1 MERAEHTPEATSNRT
16 GKSVRGDDLEAAR
29 ELVGQA
35 RAAEQS
41 EQTAK
46 ALGLYDDA
54 LACFHADS
62 FHSFYADILRW
73 KGTLLRERGETE
85 AAYRCYAQSLA
96 KAALAG
102 STGRQAHAVNCLG
115 TIAQRRGD
123 SKETERLYA
132 KASKLAEQAGEIR
145 LLGMIEQNRG

>member
-1 MERAEHTPEATSNRT
+1 MLHSNGER
-16 GKSVRGDDLEAAR
+16 AR
-29 ELVGQA
+29 ELVELA
-35 RAAEQS
+35 RTAEQQ
-41 EQTAK
+41 EQTGK

-54 LACFHADS
+54 LSLFDSDSEDPYPADV
-62 FHSFYADILRW
+62 LRW

-102 STGRQAHAVNCLG
+102 SVGRQAHAVNCLG

-132 KASKLAEQAGEIR
+132 KASKLA
-145 LLGMIEQNRG
+145 